1 MPAIQAPPPDTRD
14 RITARASQPN
24 GKRRRPW
31 WQYTSMVLMLLPAL
45 GIVIYIVGFFLLL
58 PGTGLKPDLPEN
70 RIMTRTSTGILEPV
84 DNGTYIQTRDSKLY
98 ALYAYSQISPEA
110 PPDLATFSPQDMR
123 FIVMRQNAF
132 GYYSQYQL
140 FTMGP
145 NNTLHPVATDIE
157 HIPVPGVASI
167 TINMPHGQAWKPGT
181 YALNIPGDG
190 MDDEDF
196 WYYFAIK

>member
-1 MPAIQAPPPDTRD
+1 MPAIQAPPPGARD
-14 RITARASQPN
+14 RIATRAPEPR
-24 GKRRRPW
+24 GKRHRPW
-31 WQYTSMVLMLLPAL
+31 WQHASLVVMLLPAL
-45 GIVIYIVGFFLLL
+45 GIIIYVVGFFMLL
-58 PGTGLKPDLPEN
+58 PGHGLKPDLPET
-70 RIMTRTSTGILEPV
+70 RIMTRTSSGILEPV
-84 DNGTYIQTRDSKLY
+84 DDGTYIQTSNEKLY
-98 ALYAYSQISPEA
+98 ALYAYSQITPQA

-140 FTMGP
+140 FTMGAQGV
-145 NNTLHPVATDIE
+145 LHPVASDIE

-167 TINMPHGQAWKPGT
+167 TINMAHGQTWAPGT